1 MTQYGFL
8 IFTGAPFGG
17 MERRFARVFSF
28 LEQED
33 KPVTLFC
40 TADVGEALKELDIID
55 VPKNKIVI
63 LDKLSSNWI
72 LLRKMNRILGL
83 VKLFILLSYKFKGT
97 HIHLVDNP
105 GLISTL
111 FSFLPF
117 SFSFSVVDCNFEISK
132 LALRVAARKAKFID
146 CLSQT
151 IGNYT
156 AEATKNLGRCAPIT
170 ISPCSFTDY
179 SKVRLS
185 NKRDIDVSFIARKTH
200 KKGIDLLE
208 ETKSKLANVNLFSD
222 YTEKPF
228 EILGRSKIF
237 LSLQDEDNYPSQSL
251 LEAMASEC
259 CVIATDVGE
268 TRNLVDTTCGVLTGK
283 NSQQLAENIKYLL
296 ARPKIM
302 KKLGKAASIKVTEQ
316 HTVEK
321 FSSYLWSCFINNTK

>member
-1 MTQYGFL
+1 MTQYGIL

-33 KPVTLFC
+33 KPVNLFC

-55 VPKNKIVI
+55 APKNKIII
-63 LDKLSSNWI
+63 LDKISSNWI

-83 VKLFILLSYKFKGT
+83 VKLFTLLSYKFKGT

-105 GLISTL
+105 GLLSTL
-111 FSFLPF
+111 FSLSPF

-132 LALRVAARKAKFID
+132 LALRIAARKAKFID

-151 IGNYT
+151 IGVLT
-156 AEATKNLGRCAPIT
+156 KEATKKIERCAPIT

-179 SKVRLS
+179 SKVSLD
-185 NKRDIDVSFIARKTH
+185 NKRDIDVCFIARKTY

-208 ETKSKLANVNLFSD
+208 ETETKLENVNLFSD
-222 YTEKPF
+222 YTDRPF

-237 LSLQDEDNYPSQSL
+237 LSLQEADNYPSQSL
-251 LEAMASEC
+251 LEAMASKC

-268 TRNLVDTTCGVLTGK
+268 TRSLVDTTCGVLIEK
-283 NSQQLAENIKYLL
+283 NSDQLAAKIKFLL
-296 ARPKIM
+296 ERPNTMNRLGSAAR
-302 KKLGKAASIKVTEQ
+302 KKVIEQ
-316 HTVEK
+316 HTLK
-321 FSSYLWSCFINNTK
+321 RFSNYLWSCFTNNTK